1 MPYEALRLEIHDR
14 IATLTLNRPE
24 AYNALNA
31 QLAGELLDATT
42 HTWPRPP
49 LHRWGIPPTH
59 RSLFS
64 GRHLRRAMLPK
75 FSTHKTRVWAMMRK
89 HFPLAFIK
97 S

>member
-42 HTWPRPP
+42 HT
-49 LHRWGIPPTH
+49 
-59 RSLFS
+59 
-64 GRHLRRAMLPK
+64 
-75 FSTHKTRVWAMMRK
+75 
-89 HFPLAFIK
+89 
-97 S
+97 